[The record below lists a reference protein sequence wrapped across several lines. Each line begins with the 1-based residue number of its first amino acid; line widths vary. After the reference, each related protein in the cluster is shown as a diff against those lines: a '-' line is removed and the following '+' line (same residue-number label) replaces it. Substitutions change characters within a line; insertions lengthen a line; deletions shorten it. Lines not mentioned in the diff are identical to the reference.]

1 MAYEK
6 LKDALR
12 PYVAG
17 GVGSDGEQRLRCP
30 NPDHPDRQ
38 ASASVNW
45 EKKVWHCMGCDS
57 SGTLRALAGLLKRTG
72 ATTINGNGQHAEVI
86 DIKTKRKR
94 SSSTPVTEPISEE
107 QVKRYIKFLRNE
119 PTLLRYLN
127 EDRGLTL
134 DTLDTWEIGYDAR
147 RQRFTIP
154 IRDRMGTLV
163 NIRRY
168 SRTQQP
174 KMKNA
179 GGHGDPPR
187 LFPQDN
193 LQADTV
199 IVCEGEWDALLSTQ
213 MGFPAVTGTHG
224 VGTWLTSWN
233 KHFRRKTVYVCFDN
247 DDEGKLGAARVA
259 KHLESVARS
268 VRIVKLPVE
277 RNHEDLSD
285 WWISYNGS
293 RQQFEALLA
302 GASEVGSA
310 SNDEEQ
316 PVHTPTPVEV
326 QVIGSMDSRTNG
338 KPLVMTATITGRKN
352 PTYSVPHKAHLTCT
366 LDAGPKC
373 KHCPMATEH
382 EGSVTVTIRP
392 NDGPMISRLI
402 DQNETKVLN
411 ILREGIGAPRCSRFT
426 YDEGRS
432 ESQTVEELFVTGNVD
447 TRNDS
452 EEADYTQRRIYNVGS
467 YDTKTNMVANV
478 TGTTV
483 PSPKDR
489 RNEFFAWELDESIT
503 SIDSFRVDEDVVSRL
518 SVFRPKRKQSPLN
531 KCMEIATDLG
541 DNVTGIVGRERMHVA
556 MDLAYHSILHFPLDG
571 KVITRGWLEFLVV
584 GDTRTGKSETA
595 HGLARHYGLGHV
607 IGCESATFAG
617 LVGAV
622 KQVSETW
629 VIQWGEITIND
640 RRLVILDEA
649 SGLSQDII
657 GQLSDIRSRGVAQ
670 LTKAESQMTRAR
682 CRMIWVSNPRRS
694 RSNEPARV
702 DGIDVIED
710 LIGNPEDIARFDL
723 AMSVS
728 ASDVDNKTINSP
740 HRSKVPHVYTSELC
754 RELVLW
760 AWSRTANDVKWD
772 KDAYEAVYRAA
783 EWMGSRYVDV
793 PPLVQR
799 TNVREKIARVAVAL
813 AARTFSTTDGH
824 DLVVKLAHVRDAT
837 NFMDKLYSYENF
849 GYFRLSQRIKNNRK
863 IARKNIAKVRRWLS
877 ENPKLLDFLLNR
889 RSSFRA
895 QDMKEMMGVDESY
908 VQYLLA
914 KLADSR
920 MIDKQMAQ
928 IVVTP
933 ELHRLL
939 REMEK

>member
-1 MAYEK
+1 
-6 LKDALR
+6 
-12 PYVAG
+12 
-17 GVGSDGEQRLRCP
+17 
-30 NPDHPDRQ
+30 
-38 ASASVNW
+38 
-45 EKKVWHCMGCDS
+45 MGCDS
-57 SGTLRALAGLLKRTG
+57 SGTLRALAGLLRRSG
-72 ATTINGNGQHAEVI
+72 ATTTNGNGQHAEVI

-94 SSSTPVTEPISEE
+94 TTSGVPTEIISED
-107 QVKRYIKFLRNE
+107 QISRYIRFLRNE
-119 PTLLRYLN
+119 PELLRYLT
-127 EDRGLTL
+127 EDRGLTQ

-147 RQRFTIP
+147 RQRYTIP

-168 SRTQQP
+168 SRTTQP

-179 GGHGDPPR
+179 AGHGDPPR

-193 LQADTV
+193 LQSDTV

-224 VGTWLTSWN
+224 VSTWLGSWN
-233 KHFRRKTVYVCFDN
+233 KFFRRKTVYVCFDN
-247 DDEGKLGAARVA
+247 DDEGRLGALRVA
-259 KHLESVARS
+259 KALGSVAKS
-268 VRIVKLPVE
+268 VRLVRLPVE
-277 RNHEDLSD
+277 RDHEDLSD
-285 WWISYNGS
+285 WWMAYGGS
-293 RQQFEALLA
+293 GKHFQALLDD
-302 GASEVGSA
+302 SSTM
-310 SNDEEQ
+310 DEGVQ
-316 PVHTPTPVEV
+316 GLPGDLPSPTPVEV

-352 PTYSVPHKAHLTCT
+352 PTYSVPHQAHLTCT

-373 KHCPMATEH
+373 KHCPMAEEH
-382 EGSVTVTIRP
+382 AGSVTMTVRP
-392 NDGPMISRLI
+392 DNGPMIARLI
-402 DQNETKVLN
+402 DQNETRVLN
-411 ILREGIGAPRCSRFT
+411 ILREEVGAPKCSRFS
-426 YDEGRS
+426 YDEKKS
-432 ESQTVEELFVTGNVD
+432 VSQTVEELFVTGSVD

-452 EEADYTQRRIYNVGS
+452 EEADYTQRRIYNVGA
-467 YDTKTNMVANV
+467 YDTKTNMVASV
-478 TGTTV
+478 VGTTV

-489 RNEFFAWELDESIT
+489 RNEFFASSLDESIT
-503 SIDSFRVDEDVVSRL
+503 SIDSFKVDSDTVKRLRV
-518 SVFRPKRKQSPLN
+518 FQPKGKQSPLD
-531 KCMEIATDLG
+531 KCMEIGKDLG
-541 DNVTGIVGRERMHVA
+541 DNVTGITGRDRMHVA
-556 MDLAYHSILHFPLDG
+556 MDLAYHSLLHFPLDG
-571 KVITRGWLEFLVV
+571 KVITRGWIEFLVV

-595 HGLARHYGLGHV
+595 HGLAQHYGLGHV

-640 RRLVILDEA
+640 RRLVILDEV

-682 CRMIWVSNPRRS
+682 CRMIWVSNARRS
-694 RSNEPARV
+694 RSSEVNKI

-710 LIGNPEDIARFDL
+710 LIGNPEDIARFDI
-723 AMSVS
+723 AMSV
-728 ASDVDNKTINSP
+728 AGDDVDNKTINTP
-740 HRSKVPHVYTSELC
+740 HRQKVPHVYTAELC

-772 KDAYEAVYRAA
+772 TDAYEAVFRAA
-783 EWMGSRYVDV
+783 EWMGKRYVDV

-799 TNVREKIARVAVAL
+799 TNVREKIARIAVAF
-813 AARTFSTTDGH
+813 AARTFSTTDGN

-849 GYFRLSQRIKNNRK
+849 GYYRLSQRIKQNRK
-863 IARKNIAKVRRWLS
+863 VARKNIGKVRLWLQ

-889 RSSFRA
+889 RTSFRA
-895 QDMKEMMGVDESY
+895 QDMKEMMGVDDSY
-908 VQYLLA
+908 VQYVLA
-914 KLADSR
+914 RLSDVR

-933 ELHRLL
+933 ELHKLL
-939 REMEK
+939 REMEKS